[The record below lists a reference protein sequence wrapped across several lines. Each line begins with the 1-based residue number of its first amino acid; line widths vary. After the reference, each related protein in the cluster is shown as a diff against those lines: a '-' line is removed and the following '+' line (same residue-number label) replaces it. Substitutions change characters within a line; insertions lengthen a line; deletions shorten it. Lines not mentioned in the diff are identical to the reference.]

1 MLVTLYDGLTP
12 IRRDVPVDVPDWDFT
27 ASTVG
32 GLIEWRGRFFRVGY
46 GGDSPA
52 VETKFVLP
60 EVVPDNAGM
69 PA

>member
-32 GLIEWRGRFFRVGY
+32 GLVEWRGRFFRVGY
-46 GGDSPA
+46 GGDNPA
-52 VETKFVLP
+52 VEVAFVP
-60 EVVPDNAGM
+60 PAFVPDNAGVS
-69 PA
+69 A

>member
-1 MLVTLYDGLTP
+1 MLVTLYHGLTP
-12 IRRDVPVDVPDWDFT
+12 IRRDVPVNVPEWDFT

-32 GLIEWRGRFFRVGY
+32 GLVEWRGRFFRVGY

-52 VETKFVLP
+52 VEVAFVP
-60 EVVPDNAGM
+60 PAVIDGNAGV